1 MKLITAIIQPHK
13 LRDVKASLQRAGVAK
28 MTVFSAVGCGQQRG
42 YDEGFRGARSEV
54 TLLNKTV
61 LQIAVNEEFVEPT
74 IKAICQGARSG
85 QIGDGK
91 IFVTELKEVV
101 RIRTGERGQDAIG

>member
-1 MKLITAIIQPHK
+1 MKLITAVIQPHK
-13 LRDVKASLQRAGVAK
+13 LRDVKSLLQKAGVAK
-28 MTVFSAVGCGQQRG
+28 MTVYAAAGCGQQRG
-42 YDEGFRGARSEV
+42 YDEAFRGARTEV
-54 TLLNKTV
+54 NLLNKTV

-91 IFVTELKEVV
+91 IFVTDLKEVV
-101 RIRTGERGQDAIG
+101 RIRTGERGPDAIG